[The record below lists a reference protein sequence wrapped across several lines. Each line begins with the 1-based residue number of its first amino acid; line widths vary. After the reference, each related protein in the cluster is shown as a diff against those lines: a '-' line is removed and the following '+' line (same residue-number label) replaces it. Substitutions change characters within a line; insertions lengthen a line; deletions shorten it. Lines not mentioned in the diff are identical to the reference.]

1 MIEMYN
7 LIYDDYY
14 RLSRILIVYTVIYN
28 MIVDYDYDYDYV
40 FNIIIFKLD
49 YGCHI
54 THSLSMDAIVQRLG
68 TIILAIMGANQVLLV
83 CLREILSEEE

>member
-1 MIEMYN
+1 MIM
-7 LIYDDYY
+7 
-14 RLSRILIVYTVIYN
+14 
-28 MIVDYDYDYDYV
+28 DYDYDYV
-40 FNIIIFKLD
+40 FNIIIIFKLN

-68 TIILAIMGANQVLLV
+68 TIILAIMGANRVLLV